1 MDQERNPLLRMLAI
15 AGVLAALG
23 GGAWYLLDRPPT
35 RPVPPPA
42 VPQAVEPATTPQA
55 AQYPVEAI
63 EQALAPQP
71 GDPLPDLFGSD
82 GYVLDAL
89 NALFA
94 HPQLAQWLVP
104 EHLIARFVAFVDAA
118 PNRKVSMNLWP
129 AKPVSGKFFVQE
141 QDARSVIGAANSA
154 RYDAHVA
161 ALTGVD
167 TAAAVAL
174 YLRLYPLMQQAYRE
188 LGYPQGHFND
198 RFVVVLDHLIAAP
211 EPPAPVAV
219 ALNDKGTWEY
229 VDGELEAASAG
240 QKFLMRM
247 GTQHEAAVKAKL
259 REFRTALAGA
269 GKRGQSAFPPRES
282 AASGSGNAL

>member
-1 MDQERNPLLRMLAI
+1 MDEERNPLMRMLVI
-15 AGVLAALG
+15 AGVVAAIAA
-23 GGAWYLLDRPPT
+23 GAWYLLDRPPS
-35 RPVPPPA
+35 RPAPPPL
-42 VPQAVEPATTPQA
+42 VPQVVAPAATATAP
-55 AQYPVEAI
+55 QYPVEAI

-71 GDPLPDLFGSD
+71 TDPLPDLFASD

-104 EHLIARFVAFVDAA
+104 EHLIARFVAFVDAL
-118 PNRKVSMNLWP
+118 PNRKLSTNLWP

-141 QDARSVIGAANSA
+141 QDARNVIGAANSA

-167 TAAAVAL
+167 TTAAVAL

-198 RFVVVLDHLIAAP
+198 RFISVLDHLLAAP
-211 EPPAPVAV
+211 EPSAPVAV
-219 ALNDKGTWEY
+219 ALNDKGAWEY
-229 VDGELEAASAG
+229 VDAEIEAASSG
-240 QKFLMRM
+240 QKFLVRM

-259 REFRTALAGA
+259 REFRAALAGER
-269 GKRGQSAFPPRES
+269 KR
-282 AASGSGNAL
+282 